1 MIVTMDFDYT
11 VGRWRFRLRDREN
24 DMIEYDSEYVYL
36 REDDADAAGH
46 DAIDFSTHRALMEL

>member
-1 MIVTMDFDYT
+1 MDFDYT